1 MSQSFSNA
9 SEMELGHMNHDQT
22 ENESVQSGH
31 STTDT
36 AAGFAEDGQSEDGN
50 YAEGG
55 RFENLC
61 VAKVRLII
69 S

>member
-1 MSQSFSNA
+1 
-9 SEMELGHMNHDQT
+9 MNHDQT